1 MKLLRLYFFGFILS
15 LEVCFPI
22 RQEMQEEIVL
32 LFEDQFDC
40 LFAEL
45 ITTDFVQENFLLL
58 QA

>member
-1 MKLLRLYFFGFILS
+1 MGFILS
-15 LEVCFPI
+15 LEACFPI
-22 RQEMQEEIVL
+22 RQEMQEELVL